1 MRAPDVGLLFEV
13 VRAADPDVMERDE
26 LAELTS
32 SIAALKAWCDAV
44 QVRATRRIGLLA
56 AEGRA
61 EAAKDL
67 LAAHGRQSGKEARD
81 ADERER
87 VCTSLPNFEDAL
99 GAGAVSA
106 GHVDAIAHATRGMD
120 GSALAEFNALADD
133 LLADAQRCSVD
144 VFERNC
150 KDLATFVKASQ
161 PGASDADELAAQRKA
176 SSVKRWT
183 DKASGMRM
191 TLLKLDP
198 VRDAIWWA
206 GIKRAKGQVQRR
218 PGGDKLDWEQ
228 LLVDAVVEAAQ
239 PCSNSG
245 DGRVA
250 THLHVLI
257 DYDTLVNGLHANSVS
272 ELSDGTRLPVS
283 VIRHMAC
290 QAEIIPIVL
299 DGQGQALDVG
309 RSQRLATEA
318 QRQALRAMYSTC
330 AIPGCATPVDDC
342 HVHHVDHFEDGGNTN
357 LDRMLPLCILG
368 GCHTRVHEGGWTLEM
383 DPDDRSITILRPDG
397 TLHYQGPSIN
407 LAPNGI
413 ARTTTTTTTATTA
426 TAA

>member
-1 MRAPDVGLLFEV
+1 MRAPLDVDAVFAVL
-13 VRAADPDVMERDE
+13 RAADPDVMERDE

-32 SIAALKAWCDAV
+32 SIAVLKAWCDAV
-44 QVRATRRIGLLA
+44 QVRATRRIGQLA
-56 AEGRA
+56 AQGRA
-61 EAAKDL
+61 EAPKDL
-67 LAAHGRQSGKEARD
+67 LAAHGKQSGKDARD

-99 GAGAVSA
+99 AGGSVSA
-106 GHVDAIAHATRGMD
+106 GHVDAIAHATRNLD

-133 LLADAQRCSVD
+133 LLRDAERCSVD

-150 KDLATFVKASQ
+150 KELATFVKASQ
-161 PGASDADELAAQRKA
+161 PGASDADELERQRKA
-176 SSVKRWT
+176 SCVKRWT

-206 GIKRAKGQVQRR
+206 GVKRAKGLVQRR

-239 PCSNSG
+239 PG
-245 DGRVA
+245 GEGGRVV
-250 THLHVLI
+250 TQLHVLI
-257 DYDTLVNGLHANSVS
+257 DHDTLVAGLHANSVS
-272 ELSDGTRLPVS
+272 ELSDGTPLPVS
-283 VIRHMAC
+283 VVRQMAC

-299 DGQGQALDVG
+299 NGQGQALDVG
-309 RSQRLATEA
+309 RAQRLATEA

-342 HVHHVDHFEDGGNTN
+342 HIHHVDHFEDGGETN
-357 LDRMLPLCILG
+357 LDRMLPLCTLG
-368 GCHTRVHEGGWTLEM
+368 GCHTRVHEGGWQLDMEPTT
-383 DPDDRSITILRPDG
+383 RAITITRPDG
-397 TLHYQGPSIN
+397 NIHYQGPSIN
-407 LAPNGI
+407 RAPNGI
-413 ARTTTTTTTATTA
+413 TPTNTA
-426 TAA
+426 TAAA